1 MGSPRGSPFGKAGGY
16 VRSTGTLVFLAAML
30 GFTDG
35 KTIWVIQKKDHG
47 QR

>member
-1 MGSPRGSPFGKAGGY
+1 MTHGDACSDSCQA
-16 VRSTGTLVFLAAML
+16 

-35 KTIWVIQKKDHG
+35 KTIWAVQKKDHG